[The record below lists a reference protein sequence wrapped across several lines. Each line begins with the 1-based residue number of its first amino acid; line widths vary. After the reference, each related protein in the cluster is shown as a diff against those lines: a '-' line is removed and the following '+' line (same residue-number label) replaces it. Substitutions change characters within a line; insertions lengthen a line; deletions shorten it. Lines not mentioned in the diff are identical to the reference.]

1 MAINAYTG
9 LMGSGKSF
17 EVVSSVIVPAVR
29 DGRRVVTNIDG
40 INIDAIH
47 QYVHKKFGVDDSH
60 LGPIVCVT
68 TDDIVKPGFFPDE
81 NDLQRPSVVR
91 PGDLLCVD
99 ECWRFWSADEKIS
112 DEHMSFF
119 RMHRHY
125 SDPVSGR
132 TCDVAL
138 MIQDLGT
145 LHRKLKNVIEL
156 TARTTKLKSLGL
168 SKSYRIQLYEGN
180 KTFRTTLISTINKT
194 YDPEIFPLYSSYG
207 VKGAKE
213 GVIDDRQNVLKN
225 PTFILGAFFSFAAI
239 GFGVWYTYRLFSP
252 PSKPPTPGLSAP
264 PVPAVPAAFSAPRPP
279 AYSEEWRLVG
289 RYSVGLL
296 NYEVL
301 ANESGRLRLESPS
314 MFKGRG
320 LERTGEVEGKKLVAW
335 SGPWPATP
343 AAASRG
349 LMPAAASPL
358 PAGMP
363 SRALSPA
370 P

>member
-9 LMGSGKSF
+9 LMGSGKSY

-40 INIDAIH
+40 VDVEAIH
-47 QYVHKKFGVDDSH
+47 QYVHKKFDIEDSK

-68 TDDIVKPGFFPDE
+68 TDDITKPGFFPDE
-81 NDLQRPSVVR
+81 NDLDKPSVVR

-99 ECWRFWSADEKIS
+99 ECWRFWSADVAIS

-125 SDPVSGR
+125 ADPVTGR

-194 YDPEIFPLYSSYG
+194 YDSEIFPLYSSYG
-207 VKGAKE
+207 SIGAKE
-213 GVIDDRQNVLKN
+213 GVIDDRQNILKN
-225 PTFILGAFFSFAAI
+225 PTFLLGAVFSLVAI
-239 GFGVWYTYRLFSP
+239 GFGVWYTYRLFTPAPKSP
-252 PSKPPTPGLSAP
+252 SLPAPRSLSAP
-264 PVPAVPAAFSAPRPP
+264 PVPPSFSAPRPV
-279 AYSEEWRLVG
+279 YSDDWRLVG
-289 RYSVGLL
+289 RYSVGDQ
-296 NYEVL
+296 NFEVV

-314 MFKGRG
+314 VFKGRG
-320 LERTGEVEGKKLVAW
+320 LERFGEIDGKKIVAW
-335 SGPWPATP
+335 SGPWPAAP

-349 LMPAAASPL
+349 LMPSAPL

-363 SRALSPA
+363 ARSSSPT